1 MNTRLSLYNIS
12 KKFYARHGEVVV
24 FDSLSV
30 DFYQGRSYA
39 LNGPSGS
46 GKSTLLHILAGIEAP
61 CSGKVLYK
69 GENLNFFTKKDKQY
83 FLHND
88 IGMIFQTPLLVP
100 ELTVLEN
107 ILFKDLIIKY
117 PSTEKIKRGLEL
129 LAELHLEDKAY
140 AFPHLLSGGQAQRV
154 AFGRALYNKPAFILA
169 DEPLAHL
176 DRDNQKI
183 ILAMLKRSQIEWG
196 MGVVLSS
203 HTKEIIESMD
213 SIYTLGLEG

>member
-39 LNGPSGS
+39 LTGPSGS

>member
-1 MNTRLSLYNIS
+1 M
-12 KKFYARHGEVVV
+12 
-24 FDSLSV
+24 
-30 DFYQGRSYA
+30 
-39 LNGPSGS
+39 
-46 GKSTLLHILAGIEAP
+46 
-61 CSGKVLYK
+61 
-69 GENLNFFTKKDKQY
+69 
-83 FLHND
+83 
-88 IGMIFQTPLLVP
+88 
-100 ELTVLEN
+100 LEN